1 MREMV
6 RCNMLRGPGAQPAA
20 ASSRRA
26 SRTGASAHRVRS
38 RNMDRVMQQNS
49 LVARILA
56 VLKDVAPEADLD
68 RLDPRHS
75 FRDQFD
81 LDSVDYLNFVMA
93 LEAAFAIRI
102 PDADYPK
109 LSTLAGCVA
118 YLERATA
125 DSAPAAAVAS

>member
-1 MREMV
+1 
-6 RCNMLRGPGAQPAA
+6 
-20 ASSRRA
+20 
-26 SRTGASAHRVRS
+26 
-38 RNMDRVMQQNS
+38 MQQNS

-93 LEAAFAIRI
+93 LEVAFAIRI
-102 PDADYPK
+102 ADVDYPK

-125 DSAPAAAVAS
+125 GGLPAAAVAS

>member
-1 MREMV
+1 
-6 RCNMLRGPGAQPAA
+6 
-20 ASSRRA
+20 
-26 SRTGASAHRVRS
+26 
-38 RNMDRVMQQNS
+38 MDRVMQQNS

-68 RLDPRHS
+68 RLDPRHC

-118 YLERATA
+118 YLERAAA